1 MKKYRRNRPGSF
13 FVDGLWVEVKDR
25 FIILRKMKYGEA
37 DLIIHAL
44 SPKGE
49 KLSFIARS
57 ALRSKKR
64 FGGGV
69 LEPSHFVQFTYKQGK
84 VNAEGSLNTLNE
96 ATLLHDFKG
105 IRKDYDHLELALH
118 VLDCIARVC
127 QEGDRNSEGL
137 FNLLG
142 NTLKALENSQD
153 VQLLK
158 MLFYLKLLS
167 QQGVLTVEAWMVPFL
182 NVNITDVNQLTGNA
196 DAKKETQLHLSHI
209 ESAAQQYIK
218 TAEHH

>member
-1 MKKYRRNRPGSF
+1 M
-13 FVDGLWVEVKDR
+13 EVKDR

-44 SPKGE
+44 SPMGE
-49 KLSFIARS
+49 RLSFIARS

-69 LEPSHFVQFTYKQGK
+69 LEPSHFVQFTYKQ
-84 VNAEGSLNTLNE
+84 ARSQEEGRMNTLNE
-96 ATLLHDFKG
+96 ATLLNDFKG

-118 VLDCIARVC
+118 ILDCIARVS

-142 NTLKALENSQD
+142 NTLKALESSED

-158 MLFYLKLLS
+158 MLFYLKFLS
-167 QQGVLTVEAWMVPFL
+167 QQGVLTVESWMSPFL
-182 NVNITDVNQLTGNA
+182 KVTISEVNRLTENV
-196 DAKKETQLHLSHI
+196 DAKNAAQLHLSHI
-209 ESAAQQYIK
+209 EFATQQYVK
-218 TAEHH
+218 TAEHNH

>member
-1 MKKYRRNRPGSF
+1 M
-13 FVDGLWVEVKDR
+13 EVKDR

-44 SPKGE
+44 SPLGE

-69 LEPSHFVQFTYKQGK
+69 LEPSHFVQFTYKQAK
-84 VNAEGSLNTLNE
+84 STSEGSLNTLNE
-96 ATLLHDFKG
+96 ATLLNDFRG

-118 VLDCIARVC
+118 ILDCIARVC
-127 QEGDRNSEGL
+127 QEGDRNSEAI

-142 NTLKALENSQD
+142 NTLKALENSDD
-153 VQLLK
+153 VKLLR
-158 MLFYLKLLS
+158 MLFYLKLLN
-167 QQGVLTVEAWMVPFL
+167 QQGVLTVEPWMSPFL
-182 NVNITDVNQLTGNA
+182 QVSMAEINTLTENG
-196 DAKKETQLHLSHI
+196 DAQKAASLHLSHI
-209 ESAAQQYIK
+209 ESATHQYIK